1 MKIAID
7 WSETSTKRG
16 LIFAIAGIASLI
28 LFFKGDTEAAQ
39 GVIAGAATIVG
50 LLGFAVKD

>member
-28 LFFKGDTEAAQ
+28 LFFKGDTDAAQ
-39 GVIAGAATIVG
+39 GVIAGSATIVG